1 MDKKYKITKVINI
14 LLCMGIV
21 VTIMLCAY
29 NAWSLNG
36 EYTLFSFFASLV
48 VHGGLGV
55 MIYCGVDWI
64 LRRVFNQI
72 K

>member
-1 MDKKYKITKVINI
+1 MKKKYKIAKTINI
-14 LLCMGIV
+14 LVCIGIA

-29 NAWSLNG
+29 NTWSLYG
-36 EYTLFSFFASLV
+36 KYTIYSFFASLV
-48 VHGGLGV
+48 MHGGFAV

-64 LRRVFNQI
+64 LRRVFHQI

>member
-1 MDKKYKITKVINI
+1 MDKKYNIAKAINI
-14 LLCMGIV
+14 LVCMGIV
-21 VTIMLCAY
+21 VAIMLCAY

-36 EYTLFSFFASLV
+36 EYTLLSFFASLV
-48 VHGGLGV
+48 MHGGLGI

-64 LRRVFNQI
+64 LRRVFHQI

>member
-1 MDKKYKITKVINI
+1 MDKKYKIAKVVNI
-14 LLCMGIV
+14 LVCMCIV

-48 VHGGLGV
+48 VHGALGV

-64 LRRVFNQI
+64 LRRVFHQI

>member
-1 MDKKYKITKVINI
+1 MDKKYNIARIINV
-14 LLCMGIV
+14 LLCVGIA

-29 NAWSLNG
+29 NAWSLYG
-36 EYTLFSFFASLV
+36 KYTTFSFFASLV
-48 VHGGLGV
+48 MHGGLAV

-64 LRRVFNQI
+64 LRRVFHQI